1 MAQVSALVEA
11 LKSALKAGNITY
23 AEVARALDLSESSIK
38 RKFSRQDFSV
48 LELDRICAL
57 VGMEISDLVK
67 QMEEKRGRLQ
77 HLNAEQEAEIA
88 DDLSLLMVTVCVLN
102 RWSFSEILNFYVFT
116 EPELIQLT
124 AKLDRLK
131 LIELL
136 PNNRIK
142 LLVAPNFNWLP
153 RGPIETV
160 FLHAIQ
166 QDFFS
171 ARFEREDHQF
181 IVLNGMLSAASN
193 AEFRRK
199 MERLAREFDVLNQED
214 NGLPLEQ
221 RHGYTVLLALRD
233 WHYRLFTPFL
243 NQEERAQSRLQQDS
257 KQT

>member
-11 LKSALKAGNITY
+11 LKSALKAGAITY

-48 LELDRICAL
+48 LELDRICAM

-67 QMEEKRGRLQ
+67 LMEEKRGRLQ
-77 HLNAEQEAEIA
+77 HLDAEQEAEIA

-102 RWSFSEILNFYVFT
+102 RWTFAEILDFYTFT

-124 AKLDRLK
+124 AQLDRLK

-153 RGPIETV
+153 RGPIESV

-171 ARFEREDHQF
+171 AAFEREDHQF

-214 NGLPLEQ
+214 NALPLEQ

-233 WHYRLFTPFL
+233 WRYRLFMPFL
-243 NQEERAQSRLQQDS
+243 DKSGPA
-257 KQT
+257 

>member
-11 LKSALKAGNITY
+11 LKSVLKAGNLTY
-23 AEVARALDLSESSIK
+23 AEVARTLELSESSIK
-38 RKFSRQDFSV
+38 RKFSRQDFSL
-48 LELDRICAL
+48 LELDRICAM
-57 VGMEISDLVK
+57 VGMEISELVK
-67 QMEEKRGRLQ
+67 LMEEKRGRLQ
-77 HLNAEQEAEIA
+77 HLTSEQETEIA
-88 DDLSLLMVTVCVLN
+88 DDLGLLMVTVCVLN
-102 RWSFSEILNFYVFT
+102 RWTFAEILGFYTFS

-124 AKLDRLK
+124 ARLDRLK

-160 FLHAIQ
+160 FLRAIQ
-166 QDFFS
+166 QDFFT
-171 ARFEREDHQF
+171 ARFEQEDHQF
-181 IVLNGMLSAASN
+181 IVLNGMLSMASN

-214 NGLPLEQ
+214 NGLPFDQ

-233 WHYRLFTPFL
+233 WRYRLFTPYL
-243 NQEERAQSRLQQDS
+243 NKESAARKRKLQE
-257 KQT
+257 